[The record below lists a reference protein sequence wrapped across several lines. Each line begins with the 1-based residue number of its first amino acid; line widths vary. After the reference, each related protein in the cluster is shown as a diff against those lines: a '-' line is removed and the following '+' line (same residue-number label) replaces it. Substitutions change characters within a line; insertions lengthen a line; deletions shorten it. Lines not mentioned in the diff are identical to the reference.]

1 MIGLGKV
8 EDVGLGC
15 VGVEFLLANPLII
28 LQTLLELFC
37 IHQEFSKYA
46 SNAPNIYLLIIAL
59 VANYDFWSGER
70 HAFEF
75 EAVVARSAGHQKA
88 LLSASRIPTIL
99 AIPATIL
106 CRLAAHLLLNPKA
119 RI

>member
-1 MIGLGKV
+1 MVFFFLIGLGKV

-75 EAVVARSAGHQKA
+75 EAVVARSAGTKRPYSVLPGF
-88 LLSASRIPTIL
+88 LLSSPS
-99 AIPATIL
+99 
-106 CRLAAHLLLNPKA
+106 LLQSFVV
-119 RI
+119 